1 MLRFLFF
8 ALAFVAALMAFVL
21 DLLWLYAVA
30 AGLVAAALVA
40 LVVVL
45 KKQHTQSRKAYAS
58 SFTMPSDDMTS
69 LGILEIRPKV
79 KAPEH
84 EEIQGDS
91 LPAEEIEVLVR
102 TDDVFA
108 ENAAVVESPAL
119 AQTRNADETELP
131 EWEDVIEEAIET
143 REIEALADDVAM
155 VEASDELVEASAEVF
170 EASAETFEAGHPQPE
185 EDRIAATG
193 DMNREAQAIAATA
206 EHHAEELSDPDA
218 GVGAGGQVVSVNAC
232 LRAVQTALG
241 AHTVCLLKQ
250 RDFDTTYTIEG
261 IVGKANLVKPSGRS
275 FIAVQPLITEDMLVD
290 PVGKLTVADGDFHPE
305 NLGYYTAPVAIQEV
319 LFVIVRSPERNTMYF
334 LLADTIKEK
343 RFDTPRARALMLHFG
358 HAIGVA
364 LQPSEQDVMRKEK
377 VRSRREI
384 IAEEMVRARAN
395 KQPLAL
401 ALVHLNGD
409 EVLAAQG
416 ESAILAAEKALEDR
430 LRQAT
435 LRRGRVERFG
445 ELTYGVLFDGTADEV
460 EVWACDLRD
469 MLAQQSGVFEHGVSI
484 GAAVLHESHESAD
497 AFRADATE
505 AVTESYHSG
514 ACIIFG

>member
-45 KKQHTQSRKAYAS
+45 KKQHTQSKKAYAS

-79 KAPEH
+79 QAPEN
-84 EEIQGDS
+84 EELQGDS
-91 LPAEEIEVLVR
+91 LPAEEIEVLAS
-102 TDDVFA
+102 TDDVLA
-108 ENAAVVESPAL
+108 ENAEIVEPPVI
-119 AQTRNADETELP
+119 AQTRGTDKTELP
-131 EWEDVIEEAIET
+131 DWEDVIEEVVEAN
-143 REIEALADDVAM
+143 EIEALTDDV
-155 VEASDELVEASAEVF
+155 VTLEASDDLVDASAEVF
-170 EASAETFEAGHPQPE
+170 DTIGVQPE
-185 EDRIAATG
+185 ADHITATG

-206 EHHAEELSDPDA
+206 EHHADELSDPDA

-250 RDFDTTYTIEG
+250 MDFDTTYTIEG
-261 IVGKANLVKPSGRS
+261 IAGKANLVKPSGRS
-275 FIAVQPLITEDMLVD
+275 FTAVQPLITEDMLVD

-305 NLGYYTAPVAIQEV
+305 NLGYYIAPVAIQEV
-319 LFVIVRSPERNTMYF
+319 LFVIVRSPEPNAMYF

-409 EVLAAQG
+409 EYLAAQG

-484 GAAVLHESHESAD
+484 GAAVLHESHDSAD

>member
-45 KKQHTQSRKAYAS
+45 KKEHTQSRKAYAS

-79 KAPEH
+79 KAPEN
-84 EEIQGDS
+84 EELQGDS
-91 LPAEEIEVLVR
+91 LPAEEIEVLVS

-108 ENAAVVESPAL
+108 ENATVVESPAL

-131 EWEDVIEEAIET
+131 EWEDVIEEAMEANK
-143 REIEALADDVAM
+143 IEALPDNVVT
-155 VEASDELVEASAEVF
+155 VEVSDELIDASVEA
-170 EASAETFEAGHPQPE
+170 FEAGHPQPE

-193 DMNREAQAIAATA
+193 DMNREAQAIVATA

-218 GVGAGGQVVSVNAC
+218 GIGAGGQVVSVNAC

-275 FIAVQPLITEDMLVD
+275 FTAVQPLITEDMLVD

-319 LFVIVRSPERNTMYF
+319 LFVIVRSPERNAMYF

-409 EVLAAQG
+409 EHLAAQG

-460 EVWACDLRD
+460 EIWACDLRD

-484 GAAVLHESHESAD
+484 GAAVLHESHDSAD